1 MSGKVQTVS
10 GEVQTV
16 SGEVHTV
23 SGEVQTLSG
32 EVQTLSGEVQTLS
45 GKSVTSGEV
54 QTMINVAV
62 SGYPNEAEYNSTD
75 KKIYFKHNNTILPSM
90 TIDATDFIKDGMI
103 ESVEVVQSGGTSYL
117 KIVWNLDGSSGS
129 TKKTIHLNI
138 GDLFEADNYYTT
150 GQTSGATQIANAL
163 AAKQNSLVSGI
174 NIKTINNESILG
186 EGNITIEGGGSSY
199 TAGDGID
206 ITNDVISVTGK
217 VDTSAFTAHT
227 ADTVIH
233 VTSDEKTAWN
243 GKQGQL
249 ISGVNIKT
257 INNESILGEGNIT
270 IEGGK
275 AIEAGRGISVTTS
288 ETADTVSF
296 NLPISAGTVTNALIY
311 NSTTNVANGI
321 SSHAEGEYTTAN
333 GMCSHAECNGT
344 TASGSFSHAEGYNT
358 TASGGQSHAEGG
370 NTTASGN
377 FSHAEGNSTIT
388 KNQSEHASGQF
399 NVSSS
404 VSTTFGNAGNTLFS
418 VGNGTSSNNRKNA
431 FEIRQNGDIY
441 ITSGGTDI
449 KLQNHLG
456 GGGGGT
462 SYEAGRAIDITNN
475 LISLDLPISA
485 GTRTNALIY
494 NNTTNVASGYYSNAE
509 GFGTTANG
517 MCSHAEGENT
527 TASGN
532 FSHAEGE
539 STIAK
544 NMSEHASGQYN
555 VSSSASTTFGDAGN
569 TLFSVGNGISDSNR
583 KNAFEIRQN
592 GDTYLNGKL
601 NITGDV
607 TANAFYATSDER
619 LKENIENV
627 SYAKMANAA
636 NVNIKSF
643 NFKSDEEKKT
653 VIGVIA
659 QDVENENLGF
669 IVSTSND
676 GMKAVDYTGLSL
688 LKIAYLEQKIKELEN
703 IINEL
708 KENKQ

>member
-1 MSGKVQTVS
+1 M
-10 GEVQTV
+10 
-16 SGEVHTV
+16 
-23 SGEVQTLSG
+23 
-32 EVQTLSGEVQTLS
+32 
-45 GKSVTSGEV
+45 
-54 QTMINVAV
+54 
-62 SGYPNEAEYNSTD
+62 
-75 KKIYFKHNNTILPSM
+75 
-90 TIDATDFIKDGMI
+90 
-103 ESVEVVQSGGTSYL
+103 
-117 KIVWNLDGSSGS
+117 
-129 TKKTIHLNI
+129 
-138 GDLFEADNYYTT
+138 
-150 GQTSGATQIANAL
+150 
-163 AAKQNSLVSGI
+163 
-174 NIKTINNESILG
+174 
-186 EGNITIEGGGSSY
+186 
-199 TAGDGID
+199 
-206 ITNDVISVTGK
+206 
-217 VDTSAFTAHT
+217 
-227 ADTVIH
+227 
-233 VTSDEKTAWN
+233 
-243 GKQGQL
+243 
-249 ISGVNIKT
+249 
-257 INNESILGEGNIT
+257 
-270 IEGGK
+270 
-275 AIEAGRGISVTTS
+275 
-288 ETADTVSF
+288 
-296 NLPISAGTVTNALIY
+296 
-311 NSTTNVANGI
+311 
-321 SSHAEGEYTTAN
+321 
-333 GMCSHAECNGT
+333 
-344 TASGSFSHAEGYNT
+344 
-358 TASGGQSHAEGG
+358 
-370 NTTASGN
+370 
-377 FSHAEGNSTIT
+377 
-388 KNQSEHASGQF
+388 
-399 NVSSS
+399 
-404 VSTTFGNAGNTLFS
+404 FS